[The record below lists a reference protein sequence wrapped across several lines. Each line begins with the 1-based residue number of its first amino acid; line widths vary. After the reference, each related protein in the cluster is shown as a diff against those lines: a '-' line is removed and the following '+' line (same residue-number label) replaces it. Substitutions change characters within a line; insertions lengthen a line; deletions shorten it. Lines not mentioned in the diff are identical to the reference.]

1 MALFENGSYNFE
13 PTTEQVIELDPTFD
27 TNNFGQVKILSETE
41 TYVRNLLLILMGK
54 PGFYPSIPDLG
65 MDIGQYLYGFEDEI
79 DTNEIKTKLAKQCSD
94 FIPEIDS
101 GDFDVFVEH
110 YKNRPM
116 LVFKLPVIHDD
127 KTLSMA
133 LGIRVNEKGVF
144 VYNFIENKTQLI

>member
-1 MALFENGSYNFE
+1 MALFENGIFNYE
-13 PTTEQVIELDPTFD
+13 PVEQPVIELDPTFD
-27 TNNFGQVKILSETE
+27 TNNFGQVKILSESE

-54 PGFYPSIPDLG
+54 PGFYPSIPELG

-79 DTNEIKTKLAKQCSD
+79 NISAIKSKLASQCSD

-101 GDFDVFVEH
+101 GDFDIYLTH
-110 YKNRPM
+110 YKNKPM
-116 LVFKLPVIHDD
+116 LIFKLPVIHDD

-144 VYNFIENKTQLI
+144 VYNFVENRNQLI